1 MILATRFTFIFQ
13 RSRKNMR
20 ILTQKWLDHLLLM
33 KSYLVSIATDQSL
46 NLSQKVRRRWTNI
59 YWKLQVLMFYA
70 LGKKLRKTVPG
81 VASTPPSPPP
91 VRPRVKQYVYRKNLR
106 EGRTGVA
113 VRIEGNKPKGRNM
126 IQRKKNINLTGK
138 KFITSKQESAL
149 PRVEPEPSFDSQTF
163 EPRCRNF
170 HNF

>member
-1 MILATRFTFIFQ
+1 MNKHLLKTSGADVLC
-13 RSRKNMR
+13 SRKK
-20 ILTQKWLDHLLLM
+20 TQKNRTGGGIHP
-33 KSYLVSIATDQSL
+33 SL
-46 NLSQKVRRRWTNI
+46 
-59 YWKLQVLMFYA
+59 
-70 LGKKLRKTVPG
+70 
-81 VASTPPSPPP
+81 PPP